1 MRYYRSIVVLMVL
14 LGVVLMF
21 TRFVNAEAG
30 SAELANTAGHA
41 NSPTQA
47 QQANLASSIA
57 RDLGLNISGQ
67 ASASA
72 SYSSYM
78 FVSDDHEKLKIE
90 IPSAWNDIESGHWM
104 YQGRQIGL
112 FITAAADLQAFSA
125 TKKEPGVFL
134 GASQQLAQTQTV
146 ESLLELEKKVIG
158 KKCKVKERKA
168 YQDAFYTGSFDS
180 FIQCTQGNHNVL
192 VVAATTAD
200 RRMLILLRMN
210 IVSDA
215 DLAAATRIF
224 ATFQALGNL
233 DVLDEHHDH

>member
-1 MRYYRSIVVLMVL
+1 MRVYRSIIVLTVL
-14 LGVVLMF
+14 LVSVLMF
-21 TRFVNAEAG
+21 TRFVKAEAG
-30 SAELANTAGHA
+30 SAELASIVGH
-41 NSPTQA
+41 NIGPTQMQKA
-47 QQANLASSIA
+47 DLATGFVSE
-57 RDLGLNISGQ
+57 LGLNVSGQ

-72 SYSSYM
+72 TYSSYTK
-78 FVSDDHEKLKIE
+78 VSDDHEKIMME

-104 YQGRQIGL
+104 YQGRQVGL

-134 GASQQLAQTQTV
+134 GASQQLARTQTV
-146 ESLLELEKKVIG
+146 ETLLDLEKKVIG

-168 YQDAFYTGSFDS
+168 YQDTFYTGNYDS
-180 FIQCTQGNHNVL
+180 FIQCAQGNHNLL

-200 RRMLILLRMN
+200 RRVLILLRMN

-215 DLAAATRIF
+215 DLTAAARIF